1 MNQMM
6 RFMACALAIAS
17 LILEP
22 SSFLRADGGS
32 VRLSEQQG
40 KYRITVFTAPTPVR
54 AGLVDVSVLV
64 QEAATGEPAPGV
76 RVMINLER
84 PEAPGQTLRYPA
96 TTEAATNKLFLAAA
110 FELPEPGCYFVEVQ
124 VDGDLG
130 EARVRFELSAA
141 ERLPQWPSMWAWV
154 GWPVAAI
161 LLFGVHQRLVRRRAR

>member
-54 AGLVDVSVLV
+54 AGPVDVSVLV
-64 QEAATGEPAPGV
+64 QEAATGELAPGV
-76 RVMINLER
+76 RVMIKLER
-84 PEAPGQTLRYPA
+84 PESAGWTLQYPA
-96 TTEAATNKLFLAAA
+96 TTEAATNKLFHAAT
-110 FELPEPGCYFVEVQ
+110 FDLPEPGCYLVEVQ
-124 VDGDLG
+124 IDGDLG
-130 EARVRFELSAA
+130 EAQVRFELSAD
-141 ERLPQWPSMWAWV
+141 EGSPQWPSMWACV
-154 GWPVAAI
+154 GWPVVAI
-161 LLFGVHQRLVRRRAR
+161 LLFGVHQRLVRRRSR